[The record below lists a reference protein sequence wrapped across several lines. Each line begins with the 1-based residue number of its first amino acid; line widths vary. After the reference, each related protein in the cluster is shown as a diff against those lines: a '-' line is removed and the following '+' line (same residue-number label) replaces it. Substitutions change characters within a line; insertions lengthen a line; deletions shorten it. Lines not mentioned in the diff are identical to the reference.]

1 MTHETLS
8 YLAGQVRL
16 DGQLYLPDAA
26 ENVPGIVIAP
36 EWWGMTEHV
45 KNAAAKLADAG
56 YAALVLDLYGQGNTT
71 DQAVQANAW
80 MTALLE
86 NPVELMRRAK
96 AGLEALA
103 ARPEV
108 DEQRLA
114 AIGFCFGGY
123 VALHMARA
131 GLPLKAV
138 ASFHG
143 GVETATP
150 AEKGKLQAALLVA
163 HGDADSMVS
172 MDDIAAFR
180 AEMDAAAATYR
191 IDIYPGARHAF
202 TNPQADANAA
212 KNGVDLGYDAS
223 AAAQSWEKML
233 AWLAQYLK

>member
-1 MTHETLS
+1 MKHETLS

-16 DGQLYLPDAA
+16 DGLLYLPAGAD
-26 ENVPGIVIAP
+26 NVPGIVIAP

-45 KNAAAKLADAG
+45 KNAAARLADAG
-56 YAALVLDLYGQGNTT
+56 YATLVLDLYGEGNTT

-80 MTALLE
+80 MMALLD

-108 DEQRLA
+108 DDQRLA
-114 AIGFCFGGY
+114 AIGYCFGGY

-150 AEKGKLQAALLVA
+150 AEKGRVQAALLVE

-180 AEMDAAAATYR
+180 AEMDAAQATYH
-191 IDIYPGARHAF
+191 IDIFPGARHAF

-212 KNGVDLGYDAS
+212 KNGVDLGYNAA
-223 AAAQSWEKML
+223 AAAQSWQNLME
-233 AWLAQYLK
+233 WLTTYLK